1 MLTFAHIFQSCNQ
14 DSVTVLAIIDDVLK
28 QFKTT
33 MPDVN
38 CVYFRQDNAGCYH
51 SASTLLAIQ
60 QVANK
65 YHITVKTADPQGGKG
80 SFDRKAATIKNHVR
94 IYLNSGQDVETADQL
109 KNAIES
115 SGGVSGVRAS
125 LCDKLDIP
133 KSAPVKWDGVSLINN
148 IEYSNE
154 GMRVWRSYA
163 VGPSKFLPWSQ
174 FTLPESYS
182 VPVLNIL
189 KEAKIPKAQFITIT
203 PRRKVTCTQQEDVQL
218 TSGMTE
224 ASNELSDEDQECHD
238 K

>member
-1 MLTFAHIFQSCNQ
+1 MKYLPRKYRESQSDWFGKRGISWHITTAIRNSEGQPQMLTFVHIFQSCNQ

-28 QFKTT
+28 QLKTT

-65 YHITVKTADPQGGKG
+65 YHITVKLDFSDPQGGKG
-80 SFDRKAATIKNHVR
+80 SCDRKAATIKNHVR

-115 SGGVSGVRAS
+115 SGGVSGVRAT

-154 GMRVWRSYA
+154 GMRVWRS
-163 VGPSKFLPWSQ
+163 
-174 FTLPESYS
+174 
-182 VPVLNIL
+182 
-189 KEAKIPKAQFITIT
+189 
-203 PRRKVTCTQQEDVQL
+203 
-218 TSGMTE
+218 
-224 ASNELSDEDQECHD
+224 
-238 K
+238 